1 MGIIATIQNRM
12 AKKGFY
18 LSAAG
23 IDVRPEVSAFHRI
36 TDGTI
41 GFLSKEDPALNQ
53 TRLHAWHVAANAR
66 MAPFAGY
73 EMPITY
79 PLGAVEEHLATRR
92 SVGLF
97 DIDHMGQIEIKGP
110 GADQFVSRLVT
121 AKIDDM
127 KDWDARYSLLLNERG
142 TVIDDLFIYKL
153 PGSWWIVVNA
163 SNRLEDVSWFNKHK
177 PANVS
182 LEDHSDETYMI
193 AVQGPR
199 AIELLD
205 LVSDSAISA
214 YPRFSAGRAKVLGVP
229 CLVGRT
235 GYTGEDGVELFFP
248 AEQAEALWT
257 GLFSEG
263 EKRGIEVKA
272 IGLAAR
278 DSLRFEAGMPLHG
291 HEISQDIYPLE
302 SGFKWACDFTKD
314 FVGKPA
320 LEKLQLEGI
329 KRKLVCVTVTGGVPR
344 EGYEL
349 QSPEGRKIGAVVAGM
364 FCPTVKK
371 FAANALVDP
380 AFGKSGLDVR
390 VVIRGKPV
398 EAVTVKRPLYIPA
411 YRR

>member
-1 MGIIATIQNRM
+1 MNR
-12 AKKGFY
+12 
-18 LSAAG
+18 
-23 IDVRPEVSAFHRI
+23 
-36 TDGTI
+36 
-41 GFLSKEDPALNQ
+41 
-53 TRLHAWHVAANAR
+53 TRLYDWHVAAGAK

-79 PLGAVEEHLATRR
+79 PLGAVEEHLVTRR

-97 DIDHMGQIEIKGP
+97 DIDHMGQIEVKGP
-110 GADQFVSRLVT
+110 KADAFVARMVT

-127 KDWDARYSLLLNERG
+127 KDGDARYSLLLNDRG
-142 TVIDDLFIYKL
+142 TVIDDLFIYKI

-163 SNRLEDVSWFNKHK
+163 SNRLEDLAWFNAHNDEG
-177 PANVS
+177 ASIV
-182 LEDHSDETYMI
+182 DHSDETYMI

-205 LVSDSAISA
+205 LVSDAEISG
-214 YPRFSAGRAKVLGVP
+214 YPRFSSGRAKVLGVP

-248 AEQAEALWT
+248 AEDAVKLWT
-257 GLFSEG
+257 GLLAEG
-263 EKRGIEVKA
+263 EKRGIETKA

-302 SGFKWACDFTKD
+302 SGFKWACDFEKD
-314 FVGKPA
+314 FVGKAA
-320 LEKLQLEGI
+320 LVALQEKGVP
-329 KRKLVCVTVTGGVPR
+329 RKLVGVELPAGGVPR
-344 EGYEL
+344 EGYEV
-349 QSPEGRKIGAVVAGM
+349 QSPEGAKIGVVVAGM
-364 FCPTVKK
+364 YCPTAKK

-380 AFGKSGLDVR
+380 AFGKSGLAVKI
-390 VVIRGKPV
+390 VVRGK
-398 EAVTVKRPLYIPA
+398 ALDAMTIKRPLYVPA